1 MNNQFSGRI
10 ENPQVIEQFI
20 SDKNSNKLF
29 VFGANWCPDAMNL
42 LQKLKD
48 TNTKNDENL
57 NMSARSCIDAI
68 TSDTSPSPSPTSL
81 SPSLSPSPVAA
92 VGACVGPSPSPVVE
106 FPPGSAPWPLPLAF
120 FRAAGYSD
128 AGSIG

>member
-48 TNTKNDENL
+48 TNTKKILDNHFVTYFIDVKKYSI
-57 NMSARSCIDAI
+57 NMEIYKSFGIDAI
-68 TSDTSPSPSPTSL
+68 EGIPRVFLVSKSGKVLNLETNDQWRDSRNIPDT
-81 SPSLSPSPVAA
+81 
-92 VGACVGPSPSPVVE
+92 E
-106 FPPGSAPWPLPLAF
+106 FVKYLQSFSSEL
-120 FRAAGYSD
+120 
-128 AGSIG
+128 